1 MKKGIVLFIVALT
14 AVACQQNKIGYVD
27 NVKLMDGY
35 QEKIDIEAKFKTKVE
50 ALAKKRDSIS
60 QAFQLELQAFQT
72 KAQKMSQKNAQE
84 EYGLLQQRG
93 QFVGQQLQQ
102 EEQQLQNNSQTEM
115 DSLVSK
121 VKGEIK
127 TYGEAN
133 GYTYILGGGAG
144 GAVLYGKDAQN
155 LTDAVLK
162 ILNDKYKK

>member
-35 QEKIDIEAKFKTKVE
+35 QEKIDVEAKFKTKVE
-50 ALAKKRDSIS
+50 ALTKKRDSIS
-60 QAFQLELQAFQT
+60 QAFQLELQAFQA

-84 EYGLLQQRG
+84 EYGLLQQKG

-102 EEQQLQNNSQTEM
+102 EEQQLQQQSQTEM

-121 VKGEIK
+121 VKKEIK
-127 TYGEAN
+127 AYGASN
-133 GYTYILGGGAG
+133 GYTYILGGGDG
-144 GAVLYGKDAQN
+144 GAVLYGQDANN
-155 LTDAVLK
+155 LTEGVLK